1 MNKQFTHSA
10 LSYSL
15 LAIMFVSSSVSANFS
30 SPFSDPEERPLLF
43 SEGEMVELDKPAQ
56 KSHQNTPKAEP
67 KVSKPKE
74 VEVKFN
80 ASDLEDSKARLE
92 KIKRDAEEAKK
103 LAIAKENEAKR
114 IESDLAKKLEQ
125 QRQEETKK
133 RLELERAE
141 KARLERIRVEEL
153 NKARLEKE
161 RIEREF
167 QEAKAREREEARQK
181 EAAEREKK
189 RKLAEQ
195 RLQEMKAQAEAKVRA
210 EQEARERAKAEAE
223 ARKKLEAERLAK
235 VAAEKAE
242 ADRLAKVAAEAKA
255 KAEADRLAKVEAD
268 RLAKIQAQKAE
279 AAFKA
284 KQDADA
290 QAKRLAEEQR
300 LANIQAEKLQSERLA
315 KAEADRLA
323 ALAVKSK
330 ENSLSAATQFG
341 VVPTSPTSGAVY
353 AGPTYANRAT
363 QSALQKATSKIA
375 VDPAKMPLRNRVL
388 GFTATKDQIES
399 LNSRYQY
406 DPSRMSIMPK
416 QIGDVRL
423 LPVARLTGDTIA
435 IFNSSSDKQIVEEY
449 LSYHPLHSQVF
460 SNYVKRV
467 MTMNGGE
474 TGGISID
481 KALMEEL
488 TYNFATTPIRSTT
501 LKNAQDQYLYITSR
515 LNDADQIKFWNWV
528 NTVKTGDEI
537 KVPAWI
543 GLADAMYSQ

>member
-10 LSYSL
+10 LSYCL

-125 QRQEETKK
+125 QRQEETKR

-195 RLQEMKAQAEAKVRA
+195 RLQEMKAQAEAKARA

-255 KAEADRLAKVEAD
+255 KAEAD

-330 ENSLSAATQFG
+330 ETSLSAATQFG
-341 VVPTSPTSGAVY
+341 VVPTSPTFGAVY
-353 AGPTYANRAT
+353 AGPTYANRAA

-423 LPVARLTGDTIA
+423 LPIARLTGDTIA

-488 TYNFATTPIRSTT
+488 TYNFATTPIRSTS
-501 LKNAQDQYLYITSR
+501 LKNAQDEYLYITSR